1 MAAPTSVEEYLA
13 RLPESQRA
21 ALEKLRKAIK
31 AAAPEATETIA
42 YQMPAFM
49 ERGRLLVSY
58 AAFTDHCSLFPMS
71 YKVIRDHAEA
81 LKPFLKVK
89 ATLHFQPDRPI
100 PDALVRKIVKAR
112 IEENAARRR
121 R

>member
-1 MAAPTSVEEYLA
+1 M
-13 RLPESQRA
+13 
-21 ALEKLRKAIK
+21 
-31 AAAPEATETIA
+31 
-42 YQMPAFM
+42 
-49 ERGRLLVSY
+49 LVSY